1 MAAIQAV
8 DVADVADPLDVGIL
22 CAVFFGSQPEH
33 FRVGDVPFHV
43 FQEFF
48 VVVFALL
55 KGFFDDGGALC
66 FAVNGKI
73 FIIAQTVGEHAQN
86 THAHAVNCADPHAF
100 GVVDHQRQSLLHLL
114 GGLVRKSDR
123 QNGGRIYPLFLYDVG
138 DARSEDARFAAARA
152 RKHQYGAFG
161 IQNGF
166 ELIGI
171 ESLQN
176 FVHIVSTVKY
186 FPRYYIIFAAKT
198 QYKTICFSTQ
208 TRIPF

>member
-1 MAAIQAV
+1 MNIAETSRKDLQRLFIRGQQAQRFRQKIVEIQRVVHFEVAAIQTV

-73 FIIAQTVGEHAQN
+73 FIIAQTVGEHAQDP
-86 THAHAVNCADPHAF
+86 HAHASALSIIKDNRCCI
-100 GVVDHQRQSLLHLL
+100 SLAA
-114 GGLVRKSDR
+114 
-123 QNGGRIYPLFLYDVG
+123 LF
-138 DARSEDARFAAARA
+138 
-152 RKHQYGAFG
+152 
-161 IQNGF
+161 
-166 ELIGI
+166 
-171 ESLQN
+171 
-176 FVHIVSTVKY
+176 VKV
-186 FPRYYIIFAAKT
+186 IAKT
-198 QYKTICFSTQ
+198 EEGYTPFSSTM
-208 TRIPF
+208 